1 MKSNKKHSK
10 SPIKRNSINNELDM
24 SDKNQ
29 TENRSL
35 NNIGL
40 KSDFWNFKNEILQD
54 IKTLEKKIAQK
65 SLEENIIIKEELINI
80 NNNIATINSKIGE
93 LSTLITVDSLVKE
106 KVEKLDR
113 IKDKILD
120 KILVNEL
127 RINTLDKET
136 RDSIINLNNI
146 LKETVIYPAII
157 GPSCKYK
164 TFHEL
169 IDFIIN
175 ELIILGNFKEKNIM
189 DLSSYKKKLDGI
201 IQGFNFKIDNIAKT
215 STQLVLDNFKAC
227 NDKMKELFYECN
239 DKTEKVESN
248 FDKKSQNLN
257 SRIDDLENKII
268 KDINDLKNENIVNTN
283 SFKGHIDEYLILK
296 ENFMKIS
303 EITNNL
309 LLKNNENEEVDDKK
323 NKINKNKIKRMK
335 SDSIEEYKSSSNSK
349 SNFFSNKISKN
360 NSQNEKINSKIN
372 SNTNLRINFDNC
384 NLSGNSLNYEKS
396 SEKSMNSQT
405 KKISKKYQ
413 TFSGKDKLNKN
424 NKLFLSDLEED
435 DRIRTKSPLP
445 NSQTSQIS
453 QKSGEN
459 NQFREE
465 NKKSN
470 DILTERENKAKTVRI
485 KNNKNLFNKNLRKYH
500 EQNKF
505 WFSELNKKNTANFGN
520 NTINNRLLK
529 LNQNLSSSKY
539 KNIILT
545 LEGSK
550 KMIIDIKDLENGKN
564 IYRVESIKETKKHPK
579 INMKKRITTSRLF
592 TIKKK
597 YLKLPNHILLSDNDD
612 LKNKIKN
619 KNKKIIVLNKSES
632 HNNLNDIMKNK
643 INNMLVENKS
653 LNNEFQPSFHIK
665 HYSSRHNNQIV
676 SIGDKN
682 YQTDKNFRSKDNSGI
697 SNKNINN
704 NMKERNKV

>member
-1 MKSNKKHSK
+1 MKSDKKHSK
-10 SPIKRNSINNELDM
+10 SPPKRNSIKNVLDIT
-24 SDKNQ
+24 DKNQ
-29 TENRSL
+29 TENKSL

-40 KSDFWNFKNEILQD
+40 KTDFWNFKNEILQD

-65 SLEENIIIKEELINI
+65 SLEENIIIKDELINI

-120 KILVNEL
+120 KILVNE
-127 RINTLDKET
+127 IKIKTLDKET
-136 RDSIINLNNI
+136 RDSIINMNNI
-146 LKETVIYPAII
+146 LKETVIYPAVI

-169 IDFIIN
+169 IDFIMN
-175 ELIILGNFKEKNIM
+175 ELIILGNYKEKNIM

-201 IQGFNFKIDNIAKT
+201 IQGFNFKIDNITKT
-215 STQLVLDNFKAC
+215 STQLVLDNFNAC
-227 NDKMKELFYECN
+227 NEKMKELFYECN
-239 DKTEKVESN
+239 DKTEKVENN

-257 SRIDDLENKII
+257 SRIDDLEIKII
-268 KDINDLKNENIVNTN
+268 KDINDLKNENIVNAN

-296 ENFMKIS
+296 EDFKKIS
-303 EITNNL
+303 EIANNL
-309 LLKNNENEEVDDKK
+309 LLKDNENEEVGDKK

-349 SNFFSNKISKN
+349 INLFSNKNSKN

-372 SNTNLRINFDNC
+372 SNSNLKINFDNS

-396 SEKSMNSQT
+396 SEKSMDFQT
-405 KKISKKYQ
+405 KKTSKKYQ
-413 TFSGKDKLNKN
+413 TFSGKDNLNKN
-424 NKLFLSDLEED
+424 NKIFLSDLEEN
-435 DRIRTKSPLP
+435 DRIRTKSPSP
-445 NSQTSQIS
+445 NSQASQIS
-453 QKSGEN
+453 QNSVEN
-459 NQFREE
+459 NHYREE

-470 DILTERENKAKTVRI
+470 DILKERENKTKT
-485 KNNKNLFNKNLRKYH
+485 NKNLFNKNLKKYQD
-500 EQNKF
+500 QNKF
-505 WFSELNKKNTANFGN
+505 WFSEINKKNIASIGN
-520 NTINNRLLK
+520 NTINNRLIK
-529 LNQNLSSSKY
+529 LNRDLSSSKF

-550 KMIIDIKDLENGKN
+550 KMIIDLKDSENGKN
-564 IYRVESIKETKKHPK
+564 IYRVESIKEIKKHPK
-579 INMKKRITTSRLF
+579 INLKKRITSSRHF
-592 TIKKK
+592 TINKK
-597 YLKLPNHILLSDNDD
+597 YLKLPNHLLLSDNDD

-643 INNMLVENKS
+643 MNNILVENKS
-653 LNNEFQPSFHIK
+653 LNNEFQPSFNIK
-665 HYSSRHNNQIV
+665 HYSSRYSNQKV

-682 YQTDKNFRSKDNSGI
+682 YQTDKNFKSRDNSVI
-697 SNKNINN
+697 SNKNIN
-704 NMKERNKV
+704 KERNKI

>member
-1 MKSNKKHSK
+1 MKSDKKHSK
-10 SPIKRNSINNELDM
+10 SPPKRNSIKNVLDIT
-24 SDKNQ
+24 DKNQ
-29 TENRSL
+29 TENKSL

-40 KSDFWNFKNEILQD
+40 KTDFWNFKNEILQD

-65 SLEENIIIKEELINI
+65 SLEENIIIKDELINI

-120 KILVNEL
+120 KILVNE
-127 RINTLDKET
+127 IKIKTLDKET
-136 RDSIINLNNI
+136 RDSIINMNNI
-146 LKETVIYPAII
+146 LKETVIYPAVI

-169 IDFIIN
+169 IDFIMN
-175 ELIILGNFKEKNIM
+175 ELIILGNYKEKNIM

-201 IQGFNFKIDNIAKT
+201 IQGFNFKIDNITKT
-215 STQLVLDNFKAC
+215 STQLVLDNFNAC
-227 NDKMKELFYECN
+227 NEKMKELFYECN
-239 DKTEKVESN
+239 DKTEKVENN

-257 SRIDDLENKII
+257 SRIDDLEIKII
-268 KDINDLKNENIVNTN
+268 KDINDLKNENIVNAN

-296 ENFMKIS
+296 EDFKKIS
-303 EITNNL
+303 EIANNL
-309 LLKNNENEEVDDKK
+309 LIKDNENEEVGDKK

-349 SNFFSNKISKN
+349 INLFSNKNSKN

-372 SNTNLRINFDNC
+372 SNSNLKINFENS

-396 SEKSMNSQT
+396 SEKSMDFQT
-405 KKISKKYQ
+405 KKTSKKYQ
-413 TFSGKDKLNKN
+413 TFSGKDNLNKN
-424 NKLFLSDLEED
+424 NKIFLSDLEEN
-435 DRIRTKSPLP
+435 DRIRTKSPSP
-445 NSQTSQIS
+445 NSQASQIS
-453 QKSGEN
+453 QNSVEN
-459 NQFREE
+459 NHYREE

-470 DILTERENKAKTVRI
+470 DILKERENKTKT
-485 KNNKNLFNKNLRKYH
+485 NKNLFNKNLKKYQD
-500 EQNKF
+500 QNKF
-505 WFSELNKKNTANFGN
+505 WFSEINKKNIASIGN
-520 NTINNRLLK
+520 NTINNRLIK
-529 LNQNLSSSKY
+529 LNRDLSSSKF

-550 KMIIDIKDLENGKN
+550 KMIIDLKDSENGKN
-564 IYRVESIKETKKHPK
+564 IYRVESIKEIKKHPK
-579 INMKKRITTSRLF
+579 INLKKRITSSRHF
-592 TIKKK
+592 TINKK
-597 YLKLPNHILLSDNDD
+597 YLKLPNHLLLSDNDD

-643 INNMLVENKS
+643 MNNILVENKS
-653 LNNEFQPSFHIK
+653 LNNEFQPSFNIK
-665 HYSSRHNNQIV
+665 HYSSRYSNQKV

-682 YQTDKNFRSKDNSGI
+682 YQTDKNFKSRDNSVI
-697 SNKNINN
+697 SNKNIN
-704 NMKERNKV
+704 KERNKI

>member
-1 MKSNKKHSK
+1 MKSDKKHSK
-10 SPIKRNSINNELDM
+10 SPPKRNSIKNVLDIT
-24 SDKNQ
+24 DKNQ
-29 TENRSL
+29 TENKSL

-40 KSDFWNFKNEILQD
+40 KTDFWNFKNEILQD

-65 SLEENIIIKEELINI
+65 SLEENIIIKDELINI

-120 KILVNEL
+120 KILVNE
-127 RINTLDKET
+127 IKIKTLDKET
-136 RDSIINLNNI
+136 RDSIINMNNI
-146 LKETVIYPAII
+146 LKETVIYPAVI

-169 IDFIIN
+169 IDFIMN
-175 ELIILGNFKEKNIM
+175 ELIILGNYKEKNIM

-201 IQGFNFKIDNIAKT
+201 IQGFNFKIDNITKT
-215 STQLVLDNFKAC
+215 STQLVLDNFNAC
-227 NDKMKELFYECN
+227 NEKMKELFYECN
-239 DKTEKVESN
+239 DKTEKVENN

-257 SRIDDLENKII
+257 SRIDDLEIKII
-268 KDINDLKNENIVNTN
+268 KDINDLKNENIVNSN

-296 ENFMKIS
+296 EDFKKIS
-303 EITNNL
+303 EIANNL
-309 LLKNNENEEVDDKK
+309 LLKDNENEEVGDKK

-349 SNFFSNKISKN
+349 INLFSNKNSKN

-372 SNTNLRINFDNC
+372 SNSNLKINFENS

-396 SEKSMNSQT
+396 SEKSMDFQT
-405 KKISKKYQ
+405 KKTSKKYQ
-413 TFSGKDKLNKN
+413 TFSGKDNLNKN
-424 NKLFLSDLEED
+424 NKIFLSDLEEN
-435 DRIRTKSPLP
+435 DRIRTKSPSP
-445 NSQTSQIS
+445 NSQASQIS
-453 QKSGEN
+453 QNSVEN
-459 NQFREE
+459 NHYREE

-470 DILTERENKAKTVRI
+470 DILKERENKTKT
-485 KNNKNLFNKNLRKYH
+485 NKNLFNKNLKKYQD
-500 EQNKF
+500 QNKF
-505 WFSELNKKNTANFGN
+505 WFSEINKKNIASIGN
-520 NTINNRLLK
+520 NTINNRLIK
-529 LNQNLSSSKY
+529 LNRDLSSSKF

-550 KMIIDIKDLENGKN
+550 KMIIDLKDSENGKN
-564 IYRVESIKETKKHPK
+564 IYRVESIKEIKKHPK
-579 INMKKRITTSRLF
+579 INLKKRIISSRHF
-592 TIKKK
+592 TINKK
-597 YLKLPNHILLSDNDD
+597 YLKLPNHLLLSDNDD

-643 INNMLVENKS
+643 MNNILVENKS
-653 LNNEFQPSFHIK
+653 LNNEFQPSFNIK
-665 HYSSRHNNQIV
+665 HYSSRYSNQKV

-682 YQTDKNFRSKDNSGI
+682 YQTDKNFKSRDNSVI
-697 SNKNINN
+697 SNKNIN
-704 NMKERNKV
+704 KERNKI

>member
-1 MKSNKKHSK
+1 MKSDKKHSK
-10 SPIKRNSINNELDM
+10 SPPKRNSIKNVLDIT
-24 SDKNQ
+24 DKNQ
-29 TENRSL
+29 TENKSL

-40 KSDFWNFKNEILQD
+40 KTDFWNFKNEILQD

-65 SLEENIIIKEELINI
+65 SLEENIIIKDELINI

-120 KILVNEL
+120 KILVNE
-127 RINTLDKET
+127 IKIKTLDKET
-136 RDSIINLNNI
+136 RDSIINMNNI
-146 LKETVIYPAII
+146 LKETVIYPAVI

-169 IDFIIN
+169 IDFIMN
-175 ELIILGNFKEKNIM
+175 ELIILGNYKEKNIM

-201 IQGFNFKIDNIAKT
+201 IQGFNFKIDNITKT
-215 STQLVLDNFKAC
+215 STQLVLDNFNAC
-227 NDKMKELFYECN
+227 NEKMKELFYECN
-239 DKTEKVESN
+239 DKTEKVENN

-257 SRIDDLENKII
+257 SRIDDLEIKII
-268 KDINDLKNENIVNTN
+268 KDINDLKNENIVNSN

-296 ENFMKIS
+296 EDFKKIS
-303 EITNNL
+303 EIANNL
-309 LLKNNENEEVDDKK
+309 LLKDNENEEVGDKK

-349 SNFFSNKISKN
+349 INLFSNKNSKN

-372 SNTNLRINFDNC
+372 SNSNLKINFENS

-396 SEKSMNSQT
+396 SEKSMDFQT
-405 KKISKKYQ
+405 KKTSKKYQ
-413 TFSGKDKLNKN
+413 TFSGKDNLNKN
-424 NKLFLSDLEED
+424 NKIFLSDLEEN
-435 DRIRTKSPLP
+435 DRIRTKSPSP
-445 NSQTSQIS
+445 NSQASQIS
-453 QKSGEN
+453 QNSVEN
-459 NQFREE
+459 NHYREE

-470 DILTERENKAKTVRI
+470 DILKERENKTKT
-485 KNNKNLFNKNLRKYH
+485 NKNLFNKNLKKYQD
-500 EQNKF
+500 QNKF
-505 WFSELNKKNTANFGN
+505 WFSEINKKNIASIGN
-520 NTINNRLLK
+520 NTINNRLIK
-529 LNQNLSSSKY
+529 LNRDLSSSKF

-550 KMIIDIKDLENGKN
+550 KMIIDLKDSENGKN
-564 IYRVESIKETKKHPK
+564 IYRVESIKEIKKHPK
-579 INMKKRITTSRLF
+579 INLKKRIISSRHF
-592 TIKKK
+592 TINKK
-597 YLKLPNHILLSDNDD
+597 YLKLPNHLLLSDNDD
-612 LKNKIKN
+612 MKNKIKN

-643 INNMLVENKS
+643 MNNILVENKS
-653 LNNEFQPSFHIK
+653 LNNEFQPSFNIK
-665 HYSSRHNNQIV
+665 HYSSRYSNQKV

-682 YQTDKNFRSKDNSGI
+682 YQTDKNFKSRDNSVI
-697 SNKNINN
+697 SNKNIN
-704 NMKERNKV
+704 KERNKI